1 MKPKLKQA
9 YMKTAETFAEL
20 SHARRLHVGAI
31 VVKDDRIISIG
42 YNGMPAGWDND
53 CEDKEYDSGAG
64 GWLSPEE
71 IETSWPHE
79 EVVHETLS
87 DDTVWTHARRFRLK
101 TKPEVLHAE
110 TNAIA
115 KLARSSD
122 SGLGAD
128 MFITHAPCL
137 DCAKLI
143 YQSGI
148 KRVWYGTEYRD
159 STGTEFLRKSGIEV
173 EQLDE

>member
-1 MKPKLKQA
+1 MKQKFIDA

-20 SHARRLHVGAI
+20 SSAKRLHVGAL

-42 YNGMPAGWDND
+42 YNGMPSGWDND
-53 CEDKEYDSGAG
+53 CEFREYTLGGLAG
-64 GWLSPEE
+64 FLDEDGS
-71 IETSWPHE
+71 SYN
-79 EVVHETLS
+79 
-87 DDTVWTHARRFRLK
+87 LK

-115 KLARSSD
+115 KLAKSTE
-122 SGLGAD
+122 SGDGVT
-128 MFITHAPCL
+128 MFITHAPCM

-148 KRVWYGTEYRD
+148 TSIYYRTAYRD
-159 STGTEFLRKSGIEV
+159 ESGVNFLKTAKVNVQQI
-173 EQLDE
+173 

>member
-1 MKPKLKQA
+1 MD
-9 YMKTAETFAEL
+9 TAAVFAEL

-42 YNGMPAGWDND
+42 YNGMPAGWDNN
-53 CEDKEYDSGAG
+53 CED
-64 GWLSPEE
+64 
-71 IETSWPHE
+71 
-79 EVVHETLS
+79 VVQHS
-87 DDTVWTHARRFRLK
+87 DDTTTLK

-115 KLARSSD
+115 KLAKSTE
-122 SGLGAD
+122 SGQGAT

-148 KRVWYGTEYRD
+148 SSVFYRSAYRSDDGIQFLEQSGVTVNKTE
-159 STGTEFLRKSGIEV
+159 E
-173 EQLDE
+173 